1 MSLTSKQPVSS
12 ENNPSNIF
20 VNTITNTICNQFD
33 TDLVKTC
40 QLVYNFSNETTNLL
54 SSTSPDISDEELY
67 SILTQLST
75 IVNDLFKSENSIND
89 STSQTGGQSI
99 ESFLFFL
106 VIALTILFQG
116 INAASKSNRPSRFA
130 TVLFSGA
137 NTLNKIKDTDAM
149 LNEFQTVVSS
159 RDSVNFSPSFF
170 KAVTLS
176 VTNKKVL
183 ELIKNNSQFKSFI
196 KLKILDLGKSCNYI
210 FEKSQGG
217 FNKQMV
223 DLDFLLHSFK
233 IIGITTQL
241 LFPQNLISKNL
252 LNSIVFVKGWN
263 FGIQFIDNINKSTNL
278 SQIFNKND
286 EKMIESLLISLPMNG
301 GKKKYTKRKNKK
313 IKNKKINTKKKT
325 KH

>member
-1 MSLTSKQPVSS
+1 MSLTSKQPVIS

-54 SSTSPDISDEELY
+54 SSTSPDISDEELV
-67 SILTQLST
+67 SILTQLSI
-75 IVNDLFKSENSIND
+75 IVENLF
-89 STSQTGGQSI
+89 TSDTGDDANTQYGGQSI
-99 ESFLFFL
+99 QPFLFFL

-159 RDSVNFSPSFF
+159 RDSVKFSPSFF

-183 ELIKNNSQFKSFI
+183 ELIKNNSPFKSFI

-278 SQIFNKND
+278 SQIFNEND

-313 IKNKKINTKKKT
+313 IKNKKIKTKKKT

>member
-1 MSLTSKQPVSS
+1 MSLTSKQPVIS

-54 SSTSPDISDEELY
+54 SSTSPDISDEELV
-67 SILTQLST
+67 SILTQLSI
-75 IVNDLFKSENSIND
+75 IVENLF
-89 STSQTGGQSI
+89 TSDTGDDANTQYGGQSI
-99 ESFLFFL
+99 QPFLFFL

-159 RDSVNFSPSFF
+159 RDSVKFSPSFF

-183 ELIKNNSQFKSFI
+183 ELIKNNSPFKSFI

-252 LNSIVFVKGWN
+252 LNSIIFVKGWN

-278 SQIFNKND
+278 SQIFNEND

-313 IKNKKINTKKKT
+313 IKNKKIKTKKKT

>member
-1 MSLTSKQPVSS
+1 MSLTSKQPVIS

-67 SILTQLST
+67 SILTQLSI
-75 IVNDLFKSENSIND
+75 IVENLF
-89 STSQTGGQSI
+89 TSDTGDDANTQYGGQSI
-99 ESFLFFL
+99 QPFLFFL

-159 RDSVNFSPSFF
+159 RDSVKFSPSFF

-278 SQIFNKND
+278 SQIFNEND

-313 IKNKKINTKKKT
+313 IKNKKINTKKKI

>member
-1 MSLTSKQPVSS
+1 MSLTSKQPVIS

-54 SSTSPDISDEELY
+54 SSTSPDISDEELV
-67 SILTQLST
+67 SILTQLSI
-75 IVNDLFKSENSIND
+75 IVENLF
-89 STSQTGGQSI
+89 TSDTGDDANTQYGGQSI
-99 ESFLFFL
+99 QPFLFFL

-159 RDSVNFSPSFF
+159 RDSVKFSPSFF

-278 SQIFNKND
+278 SQIFNEND

-313 IKNKKINTKKKT
+313 IKNKKIKTKKKT